1 MVYIKFEKSAYH
13 HNTIN
18 LTLHT
23 LIPYDKEFVWPTT
36 EEQNGED
43 EDKKTSDTIDLHKSD
58 NDGEKSTHCPIPRP
72 RKLSTKKDEKYLD
85 TKSLDSIGLTDVE
98 SIMTLDDLAPTKT
111 SSQVDSKDSG
121 TECTTLASPLC
132 RTKQS
137 SQKVKTYCLNRILY
151 QQTGGCIW

>member
-1 MVYIKFEKSAYH
+1 M
-13 HNTIN
+13 
-18 LTLHT
+18 
-23 LIPYDKEFVWPTT
+23 
-36 EEQNGED
+36 
-43 EDKKTSDTIDLHKSD
+43 HKSD

-137 SQKVKTYCLNRILY
+137 SQKVSYLVNTKNSKFQKIRSIFDGLILV
-151 QQTGGCIW
+151 TPN